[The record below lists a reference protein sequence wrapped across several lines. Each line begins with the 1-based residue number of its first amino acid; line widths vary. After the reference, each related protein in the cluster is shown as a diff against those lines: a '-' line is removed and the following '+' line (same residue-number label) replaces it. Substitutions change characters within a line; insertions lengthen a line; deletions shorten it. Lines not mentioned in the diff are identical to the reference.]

1 MQRNGMAG
9 ATQLSLH
16 LQAAPVPQ
24 VPTDALLIEG
34 VPVPLRFV
42 RHPRARRYVL
52 RLSREGHAVVTIP
65 RCGNRREAR
74 RFAERHDAWLAR
86 ERRALMAAR
95 SRARPLAIGDTVIIA
110 GRPHV
115 IVGADE
121 RTHALRIASAVV
133 PLRGATVHDAVVRW
147 LRDLARTMLATR
159 LDQLAVR
166 HGLVVAG
173 ISVRNQRTRW
183 GSCSPDGRISLNWR
197 LVQMP
202 DAVRDYVLL
211 HELMHLRVRHH
222 SRRFWREVERVCP
235 DYADARRWLRDHS
248 GTLL

>member
-1 MQRNGMAG
+1 V
-9 ATQLSLH
+9 TQQSLP
-16 LQAAPVPQ
+16 LQGPLAQ
-24 VPTDALLIEG
+24 VPIDALLIEG

-52 RLSREGHAVVTIP
+52 RLSRDGHAIVTIP
-65 RCGNRREAR
+65 KRGSRGEAR
-74 RFAERHDAWLAR
+74 RFAERHDAWIAR
-86 ERRALMAAR
+86 ERRLMAAR
-95 SRARPLAIGDTVIIA
+95 SRTRPLAIGDTVLLA

-115 IVGADE
+115 ILGANE
-121 RTHALRIASAVV
+121 CAPALRIASAIV
-133 PLRGATVHDAVVRW
+133 PLRSATVHDAVVRW
-147 LRDLARTMLATR
+147 LRDLARTTLVGR
-159 LDQLAVR
+159 LDQLAAL

-183 GSCSPDGRISLNWR
+183 GSCSTDGRISLNWR

-211 HELMHLRVRHH
+211 HELMHLRVRNH

-235 DYADARRWLRDHS
+235 DHADARRWLRDHS

>member
-1 MQRNGMAG
+1 MQRSGMAG
-9 ATQLSLH
+9 ATQLSLPLH
-16 LQAAPVPQ
+16 AGPMPQ
-24 VPTDALLIEG
+24 VPTGALLIEG

-65 RCGNRREAR
+65 KRGNRGEAR
-74 RFAERHDAWLAR
+74 RFAERHNAWLAR
-86 ERRALMAAR
+86 ERRALIAVR
-95 SRARPLAIGDTVIIA
+95 SRARPLAIGDTVLIA

-115 IVGADE
+115 ILGADE
-121 RTHALRIASAVV
+121 RMPALRIAAAVV
-133 PLRGATVHDAVVRW
+133 PLRSATVHDSVVRW
-147 LRDLARTMLATR
+147 LRDVARTTLAVR
-159 LDQLAVR
+159 LDQLAAL

-173 ISVRNQRTRW
+173 VSVRNQRTRW
-183 GSCSPDGRISLNWR
+183 GSCSTDGRISLNWR

-211 HELMHLRVRHH
+211 HELMHLRVRNH

-235 DYADARRWLRDHS
+235 DHADARRWLRDHS

>member
-1 MQRNGMAG
+1 MQRNRMAG
-9 ATQLSLH
+9 ATQLSLP
-16 LQAAPVPQ
+16 LQAAPVPP

-65 RCGNRREAR
+65 RRGNRREAR

-86 ERRALMAAR
+86 ERRALIAAR
-95 SRARPLAIGDTVIIA
+95 SRARPLAIGDTVLIA
-110 GRPHV
+110 GRPCV
-115 IVGADE
+115 ILCEDG
-121 RTHALRIASAVV
+121 RTHALRIASAAV
-133 PLRGATVHDAVVRW
+133 PLGSATVHDAVVRW
-147 LRDLARTMLATR
+147 LRELARTTLAAR
-159 LDQLAVR
+159 LDQLAAL
-166 HGLVVAG
+166 HGFLVAG

-211 HELMHLRVRHH
+211 HELMHLRVRNH
-222 SRRFWREVERVCP
+222 SRRFWREVQRVCP
-235 DYADARRWLRDHS
+235 DHADARRWLREHS